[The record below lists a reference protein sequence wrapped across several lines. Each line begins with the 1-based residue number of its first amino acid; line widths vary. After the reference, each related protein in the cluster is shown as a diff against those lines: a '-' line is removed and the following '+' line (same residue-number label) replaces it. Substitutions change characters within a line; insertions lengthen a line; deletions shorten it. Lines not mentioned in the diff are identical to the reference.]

1 MAGKR
6 GRRSLTNEELELW
19 RRVTRHDLPLTRIAA
34 PEVNG
39 SAWPEAE
46 GKSAAKIE
54 TSPEKAAKVPPQ
66 ATPVSAAPAQKKPS
80 SKPKPEPFDPKIG
93 RLIARGRRAI
103 DARLDLHGLRQQ
115 DAFFALRRFLAHCQ
129 SAGHRHVL
137 IITGKGGKAAG
148 PEEERDFW
156 NIEQRGVLRRLVP
169 QWLSEPEFR
178 LSVVSF
184 TEASVRH
191 GGSGALYVTIR
202 SRTRST

>member
-6 GRRSLTNEELELW
+6 GRRSLTSEELELW
-19 RRVTRHDLPLTRIAA
+19 RRVTRHDLPLTRPAA

-39 SAWPEAE
+39 SAFQEAG

-54 TSPEKAAKVPPQ
+54 TPPEAPTKAQPQGKPAAASPV
-66 ATPVSAAPAQKKPS
+66 QKKPPS
-80 SKPKPEPFDPKIG
+80 QPKPEPFDPKIG
-93 RLIARGRRAI
+93 RLIARGRRPI

-115 DAFFALRRFLAHCQ
+115 DAYFALRRFLAHCQ

-156 NIEQRGVLRRLVP
+156 NFEHRGVLRRLVP
-169 QWLSEPEFR
+169 QWLSEPEFGHN
-178 LSVVSF
+178 VVSF
-184 TEASVRH
+184 TEAAVRH